1 MARQGDLFQGSGSG
15 PLASGNAAMGLQ
27 LQRHQLEQWQDRL
40 AAFQGP
46 LFEAAASAVA
56 PAPAQRDL
64 FGGTQGPVGGDLPR
78 LGAADPVAIAS
89 HFNPLELSP
98 QNLLFWRWPTPPQRG
113 AALYLVLDQP
123 THLAVPLL
131 LYVGETARAEQRWK
145 GEHDCKAYLAAYG
158 EAAAQTGLNCRLSIR
173 FWFDVPTATRPRRQL
188 EQALIRHWLPP
199 FNKETRQRWAT
210 PFTADPA

>member
-1 MARQGDLFQGSGSG
+1 MARQGDLFQRTGSG
-15 PLASGNAAMGLQ
+15 PLAAGTAAADLK
-27 LQRHQLEQWQDRL
+27 LQRHQLEQWQARL

-46 LFEAAASAVA
+46 LFELAAIAEA
-56 PAPAQRDL
+56 PTPCQRDL
-64 FGGTQGPVGGDLPR
+64 FGATSAPMGSELHLTGV
-78 LGAADPVAIAS
+78 ADPVALAAR
-89 HFNPLELSP
+89 FNPLALSP
-98 QNLLFWRWPTPPQRG
+98 QNLLFWRWPSPPQRG

-123 THLAVPLL
+123 AHLDAPLL
-131 LYVGETARAEQRWK
+131 LYIGETARADQRWK

-158 EAAAQTGLNCRLSIR
+158 EAAAQTGLSSRLCIR